1 MYKLKLSLAL
11 STLLFSSVSVAQTAP
26 TPAPETQGLSGA
38 QVYTTG
44 TRPTFNYEA
53 GNDFAP
59 PPPAATPQQAPVAT
73 PTKDMAMPTT
83 GATKAKTAAEQ
94 GFNDNSDALA
104 LQREVKD
111 FVEFNSA
118 RQRGVKTS
126 APGLA
131 YPVAK
136 EKENVAWLNN
146 WEYVL
151 SRAGVPAHQVKFEAN
166 RLSKEDFEK
175 WASRRYHFNMQNVD
189 EQSQDFIQVKHR
201 PAISN

>member
-11 STLLFSSVSVAQTAP
+11 STLLFSSVSLAQDAV

-38 QVYTTG
+38 QIYTTG

-59 PPPAATPQQAPVAT
+59 QGAPPAQAPQQTQSAKSAIAEAP
-73 PTKDMAMPTT
+73 
-83 GATKAKTAAEQ
+83 TKAKTAAEQ

-118 RQRGVKTS
+118 RQRGVKVN

-131 YPVAK
+131 FPVSK
-136 EKENVAWLNN
+136 EKENAAWLNN

-151 SRAGVPAHQVKFEAN
+151 NKAGVPSHQVKFEAN

-175 WASRRYHFNMQNVD
+175 WASRRYLFNMENVN
-189 EQSQDFIQVKHR
+189 EESQDFIQVKHR
-201 PAISN
+201 PITSN